1 MKLDKIKFAKLLA
14 YISYTSNYDFSS
26 DVNYI
31 DDLIDVDAEPNRIYP
46 QISDINY
53 LMELM
58 ASGNH
63 KIEAIKAYRK
73 LTGLGLKESKEQ
85 VEKYW
90 VSTGGVDAAYQKA
103 AGNNQCGMSANLG
116 QEANYTKEST
126 LSDIL
131 YTAIKR

>member
-1 MKLDKIKFAKLLA
+1 MKLDKIKFAKLIA
-14 YISYTSNYDFSS
+14 FISYASGYDFSS

-58 ASGNH
+58 AAGQH
-63 KIEAIKAYRK
+63 KIEAIRQYRI

-90 VSTGGVDAAYQKA
+90 VNKPVD
-103 AGNNQCGMSANLG
+103 MSANLG
-116 QEANYTKEST
+116 QEANYPKEAT
-126 LSDIL
+126 LGDIINDIL
-131 YTAIKR
+131 NTARKY

>member
-14 YISYTSNYDFSS
+14 YISYTSNYDFS
-26 DVNYI
+26 DEAGHI

-63 KIEAIKAYRK
+63 KIEAIKQYRV
-73 LTGLGLKESKEQ
+73 LTGCGLKESKEQ

-90 VSTGGVDAAYQKA
+90 VSAEAVDAAYQKA
-103 AGNNQCGMSANLG
+103 AGNNQCGMPTNLG
-116 QEANYTKEST
+116 QEANYSKEST
-126 LSDIL
+126 LGDIL
-131 YTAIKR
+131 NTAIKR

>member
-1 MKLDKIKFAKLLA
+1 MKLDKIKFAKLIA
-14 YISYTSNYDFSS
+14 FISYASGYDFSS

-46 QISDINY
+46 QISDINR

-58 ASGNH
+58 AAGQH
-63 KIEAIKAYRK
+63 KIEAIKQYRT

-90 VSTGGVDAAYQKA
+90 ANKPVD
-103 AGNNQCGMSANLG
+103 MLANLG
-116 QEANYTKEST
+116 QEANYPKGAT
-126 LSDIL
+126 LGDIL
-131 YTAIKR
+131 GTVKEY